1 MLLAKLSAYV
11 SCASVL
17 LALIPLSANAQ
28 QTEASSPI
36 GGADIGATLLA
47 LIVVLAV
54 IIGLA
59 MIAKRFNLKIQGNAD
74 MKVLSAMSLGTKERL
89 MIVEVAGQK
98 LLLGVTAE
106 RIECLKELPD
116 SVELKGQQ
124 KT

>member
-1 MLLAKLSAYV
+1 MLSVKSNV
-11 SCASVL
+11 FVNCASGL
-17 LALIPLSANAQ
+17 LLLFSPLAAAQ
-28 QTEASSPI
+28 KTASESPLA
-36 GGADIGATLLA
+36 GADIGAMLLA

-54 IIGLA
+54 IIILA
-59 MIAKRFNLKIQGNAD
+59 SIVKRFNLKLQGNAD

-106 RIECLKELPD
+106 RIDCLKELPD

-124 KT
+124 KP

>member
-1 MLLAKLSAYV
+1 MLLAKSSAYV
-11 SCASVL
+11 SCASALTAL
-17 LALIPLSANAQ
+17 LSFSANAQ
-28 QTEASSPI
+28 QTETSSPI

-54 IIGLA
+54 IVGLA
-59 MIAKRFNLKIQGNAD
+59 MIAKRFNLKIQSNAD

-89 MIVEVAGQK
+89 MIVEVAGKK

-124 KT
+124 KS

>member
-1 MLLAKLSAYV
+1 MLLAKSSVYA
-11 SCASVL
+11 SCASL
-17 LALIPLSANAQ
+17 LSALVSLSASAQ
-28 QTEASSPI
+28 QTESKSPI

-59 MIAKRFNLKIQGNAD
+59 MIAKRFNLRIQSNAD
-74 MKVLSAMSLGTKERL
+74 MKVLSAMSLGTKQRL
-89 MIVEVAGQK
+89 IIVEVAGKK

-106 RIECLKELPD
+106 RIECLRELPD

-124 KT
+124 KS